1 MSAMLGVIET
11 SLQGSSMRVLQSED
25 ADPWTGPNIVFV
37 TQPAAE
43 RPSPEGSPESRR
55 SRSVATFATV
65 QRRRGLTWRFEAK
78 LRCSPGSD
86 RLDERP
92 EPEPARSRRQA
103 HGAAAGRTR
112 V

>member
-25 ADPWTGPNIVFV
+25 ADLWTGPNIVFV
-37 TQPAAE
+37 TQTAAE

-55 SRSVATFATV
+55 SRSVATCATV

-78 LRCSPGSD
+78 LRCQAGEKSQ
-86 RLDERP
+86 P
-92 EPEPARSRRQA
+92 E
-103 HGAAAGRTR
+103 GRGQR
-112 V
+112 ADG